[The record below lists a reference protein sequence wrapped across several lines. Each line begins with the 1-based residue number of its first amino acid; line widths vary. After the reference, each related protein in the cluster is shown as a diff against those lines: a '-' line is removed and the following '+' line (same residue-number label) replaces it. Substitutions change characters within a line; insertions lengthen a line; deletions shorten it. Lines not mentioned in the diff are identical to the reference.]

1 MLHIAEYGAQVVSH
15 IAMAADRLSLG
26 VLMDPAEV
34 ARAVRAHHCDAD
46 SGRWWLCGNIHPR
59 MFAAA
64 QTLPLRHLGRVIV
77 TDQGTKY
84 LVLAQQVGAWQHRML
99 LQVAG
104 RQVLDFLAVSAQA
117 GFGLSLGLTGG
128 DESLLVQDCRFVQP
142 LVGEIDACGDATA
155 KNMSPHKLRV
165 EACLLASSLLS
176 PAEVTVEE
184 LPVPQHVCVTIVA
197 SRELVSA
204 VMKQDTH
211 SR

>member
-1 MLHIAEYGAQVVSH
+1 MFHIAEYGAQVVSH

-34 ARAVRAHHCDAD
+34 ARTVRAHNCDAD
-46 SGRWWLCGNIHPR
+46 SGLWWLCGNMHPR

-64 QTLPLRHLGRVIV
+64 RTLPLRHLGKVIV

-84 LVLAQQVGAWQHRML
+84 LVLAQQAGAWQHRFL

-104 RQVLDFLAVSAQA
+104 RQVLDFLAVSVEA
-117 GFGLSLGLTGG
+117 GFDLSLGLTGG
-128 DESLLVQDCRFVQP
+128 DESLLVQDCRFVRS
-142 LVGEIDACGDATA
+142 LVGEIDVRGDAA
-155 KNMSPHKLRV
+155 KNMSPHRLRQ
-165 EACLLASSLLS
+165 EACMLASSLLS

-197 SRELVSA
+197 STELVSA
-204 VMKQDTH
+204 VTKQDTH